1 MLIGIFWASSL
12 DKIAGSMYFFYLDFV
27 FIIFLK
33 NLYRLIIGIY
43 DLKEL
48 INEDH
53 ADFAGA
59 CHMAEHFAFQIT
71 VNIIRM
77 KGRVGLH
84 HRMDMAEQVAVD
96 NTDVQVQHLHQFKHG
111 IKADLPIAD
120 IDDFF
125 DLYGNQMRFSR
136 RDSDFDFVVDAGVL

>member
-1 MLIGIFWASSL
+1 
-12 DKIAGSMYFFYLDFV
+12 
-27 FIIFLK
+27 
-33 NLYRLIIGIY
+33 
-43 DLKEL
+43 
-48 INEDH
+48 
-53 ADFAGA
+53 
-59 CHMAEHFAFQIT
+59 
-71 VNIIRM
+71 
-77 KGRVGLH
+77 
-84 HRMDMAEQVAVD
+84 MDSTTEWIWREQVAVD

>member
-84 HRMDMAEQVAVD
+84 HRMDMAG
-96 NTDVQVQHLHQFKHG
+96 TG
-111 IKADLPIAD
+111 C
-120 IDDFF
+120 
-125 DLYGNQMRFSR
+125 G
-136 RDSDFDFVVDAGVL
+136 